1 MFLVLRI
8 CSSYLEQSSCD
19 LPPTCPDSSP
29 WGFCTVPNAQSCKRT
44 QRKPPYTKQSKYR
57 VALQFE
63 HWAKTV
69 LCTASGACQHVGG
82 SSKEN
87 KGRSQEQHNN
97 RAQLQ
102 PAPRKVRGLCTA
114 CVSEAAAGRYSSISD
129 SPVLQEDGITEHKH
143 KFKCIRDNFIRK
155 KKKSLILPRITY
167 VGYLG

>member
-19 LPPTCPDSSP
+19 LPPACPDSSP

-114 CVSEAAAGRYSSISD
+114 CVSEAAAGRYSPISD
-129 SPVLQEDGITEHKH
+129 SAVLQEDGITEHKH

-155 KKKSLILPRITY
+155 KKKVSF
-167 VGYLG
+167 YLG